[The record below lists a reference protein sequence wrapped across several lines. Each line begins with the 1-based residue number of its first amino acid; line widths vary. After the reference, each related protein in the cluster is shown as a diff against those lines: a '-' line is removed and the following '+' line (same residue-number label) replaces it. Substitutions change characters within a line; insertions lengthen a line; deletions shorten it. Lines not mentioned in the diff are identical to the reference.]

1 MSVSGAKAMVLVDEQ
16 RLEME
21 EFPLPKVGP
30 DEGLLRVEACG
41 LCGTDVEVYD
51 GAMKSM
57 GIPFGIIP
65 GHEPVGII
73 EEVGEDA
80 AARWGVKQGSRVV
93 VEPLIG
99 CGHCRACLTGNYR
112 MCRTPR
118 PGTIVSGYSFIPTST
133 PPALWG
139 AYAEYMY
146 LDPHTV
152 MHEVPLDLP
161 PELAA
166 LYQPIAAGIRWV
178 GHEAGTKIGDTVVI
192 LGPGQR
198 GLGGV
203 VAAREAGAQ
212 NIIVTGLGK
221 DAHKLELAREL
232 GADATINVDEED
244 TVERVRELTD
254 RQLADIVL
262 DVTAVSVDP
271 VVHAID
277 VARPGGTVLLAGMK
291 GSGQTV
297 PGFSSDKVMMK
308 ELTIRGMN
316 GQDLVS
322 VEPALRLI
330 QSRKYPLEKMH
341 THTFE
346 LDDAELA
353 VQTLAGRVPGEE
365 SISITID
372 PNRGG
377 DR

>member
-1 MSVSGAKAMVLVDEQ
+1 MSSSRAAVLVDEQ
-16 RLEME
+16 RLELD
-21 EFPLPKVGP
+21 EFPLPKIGP

-51 GAMKSM
+51 GAMEAM

-65 GHEPVGII
+65 GHEPVGVVERI
-73 EEVGEDA
+73 GENA
-80 AARWGVKQGSRVV
+80 AERWGVKEGSRVV

-99 CGHCRACLTGNYR
+99 CGHCRACLTGKYR

-133 PPALWG
+133 PPSLWG
-139 AYAEYMY
+139 GYSEYMY

-178 GHEAGTKIGDTVVI
+178 GHEGGTKIGDTVVI

-198 GLGGV
+198 GLGSV

-212 NIIVTGLGK
+212 KIIVTGLKK
-221 DAHKLELAREL
+221 DAHKLALALEL
-232 GADATINVDEED
+232 GADATIDVDEED
-244 TVERVRELTD
+244 TVERVRELTGG
-254 RQLADIVL
+254 QLADVVVE
-262 DVTAVSVDP
+262 VTAVAVEP
-271 VVHAID
+271 VVHAIE
-277 VARPGGTVLLAGMK
+277 VAKPGGTVLLAGMK
-291 GSGQTV
+291 GSGQTI

-308 ELTIRGMN
+308 ELTLKGMN

-341 THTFE
+341 THTFP
-346 LDDAELA
+346 LADAQLA
-353 VQTLAGRVPGEE
+353 VETLAGRAPDAEA
-365 SISITID
+365 ISITIA
-372 PNRGG
+372 PHQGAEA
-377 DR
+377 